1 MKRIVRLTESDLA
14 RIVKRVIREQEEPAD
29 EMVQGIEKLNNEL
42 VDKSV
47 NFYSKPSQKQSE
59 YMRTYTIKRLENV
72 GSLQPVLQLELD
84 PASKLTFTCS
94 VNKLRLNNNIDVF
107 NKMLLNKLKDS
118 GFCQKMRDNRG
129 NMKTVPNSDFASTVG
144 DMGGMA

>member
-1 MKRIVRLTESDLA
+1 MKKIVKLTESDLA
-14 RIVKRVIREQEEPAD
+14 RIVKRVIREQEEMGEMAQAIEELND
-29 EMVQGIEKLNNEL
+29 EFENKT
-42 VDKSV
+42 V
-47 NFYSKPSQKQSE
+47 NFYSKPTQKQSE

-72 GSLQPVLQLELD
+72 GSLQPILQLELD
-84 PASKLTFTCS
+84 PASKLTFTCTS
-94 VNKLRLNNNIDVF
+94 NNLRLNNNIDVF

-129 NMKTVPNSDFASTVG
+129 NMKTVPNADFASTGG

>member
-1 MKRIVRLTESDLA
+1 MKKIVKLTESDLA
-14 RIVKRVIREQEEPAD
+14 RIVKRVIREQEEMGEMAQAIEELND
-29 EMVQGIEKLNNEL
+29 EFGNKT
-42 VDKSV
+42 V
-47 NFYSKPSQKQSE
+47 NFYSKPTQKQSE

-72 GSLQPVLQLELD
+72 GSLQPILQLELD
-84 PASKLTFTCS
+84 PASKLTFTCTS
-94 VNKLRLNNNIDVF
+94 NNLRLNNNIDVF

-129 NMKTVPNSDFASTVG
+129 NMKTVPNADFASTGG